1 MAASSTHAVVDGL
14 VWRYDILWNV
24 GHMQCKPCWMYPVL
38 FYGCNTRCLLFFC
51 NSHRIRHSA
60 GAGCPGGVIDQLYFL
75 PPDGAHDCGIV
86 VSPATAT
93 SFSVHVAQPKVCV
106 SDNFREYLDYLRNFY
121 GLGMP
126 AVWQD
131 AVSLFMKLSPHMWL
145 TYTVYN
151 LDRLYCT

>member
-1 MAASSTHAVVDGL
+1 MMFCGMLDTSNVNHVECI
-14 VWRYDILWNV
+14 RYCFMDVIQDELNN
-24 GHMQCKPCWMYPVL
+24 
-38 FYGCNTRCLLFFC
+38 FLLFW

-60 GAGCPGGVIDQLYFL
+60 GAGCPGGVPDQLYFL

-106 SDNFREYLDYLRNFY
+106 SDDFREYLDYLTNFY

-131 AVSLFMKLSPHMWL
+131 AVSLFMKLSPHM
-145 TYTVYN
+145 
-151 LDRLYCT
+151 